1 MFNFKYALMFSFLL
15 GITFSIQNND
25 VTLCAF
31 MSLSACDI
39 EDYDDDFDY
48 DDYDSFDYWVDDEH
62 AGNAQGY
69 WDIAD
74 SFVCTPDIPS
84 NNNNDQEEDEE
95 EQWWVDDYDPCENGD
110 CEDDTSTDTETN
122 NNTKD
127 CAGVRDGEAYIDECG
142 QCVGGTTG
150 EKACVKDCAGVR
162 DGEAY
167 IDECGQCVGGTTGK
181 KACVKDCMGV
191 ENGKAYT
198 IECNGLT
205 ICRNGNAGIYDL
217 NLNEEDSIQFNEA
230 ITQMR
235 NNCFANTLLENLN
248 ENYGIEISMSASQG
262 SNIGGSFNPC
272 DYTIKFTE
280 EINADNLIAELF
292 HAYQEQISNGK
303 LSEIASSTDH
313 MGGSNIEAEEKVVGF
328 IYSSWYGYAIE
339 NENCKLSM
347 WAKSFMENHI
357 KTHSCG
363 LSEEELKAWHE
374 AVKDFAEYSRQ
385 QDQETGTKTLYGTPV
400 DDSLHPDALTNLCY
414 NLSEECNPQEI
425 TITP

>member
-1 MFNFKYALMFSFLL
+1 MFNFKYTLMFSFLL
-15 GITFSIQNND
+15 GITFSIQNDD

-48 DDYDSFDYWVDDEH
+48 DDYDSFDYWDDDEH
-62 AGNAQGY
+62 AGNAEEY
-69 WDIAD
+69 WDIVD

-84 NNNNDQEEDEE
+84 DNNNDQDEEDEEDEE

-110 CEDDTSTDTETN
+110 CEDDTNSDTETDD
-122 NNTKD
+122 NTKD

-150 EKACVKDCAGVR
+150 KE
-162 DGEAY
+162 
-167 IDECGQCVGGTTGK
+167 
-181 KACVKDCMGV
+181 ACVKDCMGV

-198 IECNGLT
+198 IECNGHT

-230 ITQMR
+230 INQMR

-262 SNIGGSFNPC
+262 PNTNIGGSFNPC
-272 DYTIKFTE
+272 NYTIQFTE

-303 LSEIASSTDH
+303 LSEIASSIDH
-313 MGGSNIEAEEKVVGF
+313 MGGSNIEAEEKAVGF
-328 IYSSWYGYAIE
+328 IYNIWNGGGGMLENYGSLEIW
-339 NENCKLSM
+339 C
-347 WAKSFMENHI
+347 MEYIYNHLI
-357 KTHSCG
+357 THSCG
-363 LSEEELKAWHE
+363 LSAEELEAWYE
-374 AVKDFAEYSRQ
+374 AVEDFADYSRK
-385 QDQETGTKTLYGTPV
+385 QDQETGTNTLYGTPV
-400 DDSLHPDALTNLCY
+400 DYSLHPDALTNLCY
-414 NLSEECNPQEI
+414 NLSEECSPQET

>member
-1 MFNFKYALMFSFLL
+1 MFNFKYTLMFSFLL
-15 GITFSIQNND
+15 GITFSIQNDD

-48 DDYDSFDYWVDDEH
+48 DDYDSFDYWDDDEH
-62 AGNAQGY
+62 AGNAEEY
-69 WDIAD
+69 WDIVD

-84 NNNNDQEEDEE
+84 DNNNDNDEEDEEDEE

-110 CEDDTSTDTETN
+110 CEDDTNTDTETDD
-122 NNTKD
+122 NT
-127 CAGVRDGEAYIDECG
+127 
-142 QCVGGTTG
+142 
-150 EKACVKDCAGVR
+150 KDCAGVR

-198 IECNGLT
+198 IECNGHT

-217 NLNEEDSIQFNEA
+217 NLNEEYSIQFNEA

-235 NNCFANTLLENLN
+235 DNCFANTLLENLN

-262 SNIGGSFNPC
+262 PNIGGSFNPC

-292 HAYQEQISNGK
+292 HAYQEQISSGK
-303 LSEIASSTDH
+303 LSEIASSIDH

-328 IYSSWYGYAIE
+328 IYSSWYGFATG

-347 WAKSFMENHI
+347 WAKSFMQNHI

-363 LSEEELKAWHE
+363 LSDEELEAWYE
-374 AVKDFAEYSRQ
+374 AVEDFADYSRK

-400 DDSLHPDALTNLCY
+400 DHSLYPEALRSLCGT
-414 NLSEECNPQEI
+414 LSDECNPQEI

>member
-15 GITFSIQNND
+15 GITFSIQNNG

-95 EQWWVDDYDPCENGD
+95 EWWVDDYDPCENGD
-110 CEDDTSTDTETN
+110 CEDDTNTDTETDD
-122 NNTKD
+122 NTKD

-150 EKACVKDCAGVR
+150 KEACA
-162 DGEAY
+162 
-167 IDECGQCVGGTTGK
+167 
-181 KACVKDCMGV
+181 KDCMGV

-198 IECNGLT
+198 IECNGHT

-217 NLNEEDSIQFNEA
+217 NLNEEYSIQFNEA

-235 NNCFANTLLENLN
+235 DNCFANTLLENLN

-262 SNIGGSFNPC
+262 PNIGGSFNPC

-280 EINADNLIAELF
+280 EINADNLMAELF
-292 HAYQEQISNGK
+292 HAYQEQISSGK
-303 LSEIASSTDH
+303 LSDIASSTDH

-363 LSEEELKAWHE
+363 LSVEELKAWYE
-374 AVKDFAEYSRQ
+374 AVEDFAEYSRQ

-400 DDSLHPDALTNLCY
+400 DDSLYPEALTNLCN

>member
-15 GITFSIQNND
+15 GITFSIQNNG

-74 SFVCTPDIPS
+74 SFVCTPDVPS

-95 EQWWVDDYDPCENGD
+95 DEWWLDDYDPCENGD
-110 CEDDTSTDTETN
+110 CEDDTNTDTETDD
-122 NNTKD
+122 NTKD

-150 EKACVKDCAGVR
+150 KEACA
-162 DGEAY
+162 
-167 IDECGQCVGGTTGK
+167 
-181 KACVKDCMGV
+181 KDCMGV

-198 IECNGLT
+198 IECNGHI

-217 NLNEEDSIQFNEA
+217 NLNEEYSTQFNEA

-235 NNCFANTLLENLN
+235 DNCFANTLLENLN
-248 ENYGIEISMSASQG
+248 ENYGIEISMSASQ
-262 SNIGGSFNPC
+262 SPNIGGSFNPC

-303 LSEIASSTDH
+303 LSEIASSIDH
-313 MGGSNIEAEEKVVGF
+313 MGGSNIEAEEKAVGF
-328 IYSSWYGYAIE
+328 IYNIWNGGGGMLENYGSLEIW
-339 NENCKLSM
+339 C
-347 WAKSFMENHI
+347 MEYIYNHLI
-357 KTHSCG
+357 THSCG
-363 LSEEELKAWHE
+363 LSAEELEAWYE
-374 AVKDFAEYSRQ
+374 AVEDFADYSRK
-385 QDQETGTKTLYGTPV
+385 QDQETGTNTLYGTPV
-400 DDSLHPDALTNLCY
+400 DYSLHPDALTNLCY
-414 NLSEECNPQEI
+414 NLSEECSPQET